1 MWSQRAIRWP
11 FLFYRPSVLG
21 RCLTGATLARPDAV
35 DKDFR
40 ERTPSLI
47 EKSRSR
53 RHSIELRFRD
63 CRDLALPCFDF
74 PPLGER

>member
-1 MWSQRAIRWP
+1 MIN
-11 FLFYRPSVLG
+11 
-21 RCLTGATLARPDAV
+21 RCLTGASLARPDAV
-35 DKDFR
+35 DKNFR

-53 RHSIELRFRD
+53 RDSIELRFRD
-63 CRDLALPCFDF
+63 CRDLALLCFDF